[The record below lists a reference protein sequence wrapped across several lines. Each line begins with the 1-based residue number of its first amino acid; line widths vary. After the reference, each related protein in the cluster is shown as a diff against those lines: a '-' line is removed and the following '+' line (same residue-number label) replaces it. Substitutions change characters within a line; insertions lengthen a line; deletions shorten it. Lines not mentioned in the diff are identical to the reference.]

1 MPEAQGSVG
10 PATDRDNA
18 PVVDPTANV
27 IALAAA
33 NDRRQDDLRIAEGR
47 YRDAQVRHV
56 EAMAQLRAQ
65 HARELRLIETER
77 INAIRTVDTQNVS
90 RAAEVAAQQA
100 DALRGQVEAARVA
113 VADTLSTALEP
124 IQKDIA
130 ELRKTQYEQAGQK
143 AASADPDTIALRAL
157 QLWQAQQ
164 AGAGIQK
171 TENRSA
177 GIDTRTFVVALLAL
191 IVAVIGA
198 AALIGAHL

>member
-1 MPEAQGSVG
+1 M
-10 PATDRDNA
+10 
-18 PVVDPTANV
+18 
-27 IALAAA
+27 
-33 NDRRQDDLRIAEGR
+33 
-47 YRDAQVRHV
+47 
-56 EAMAQLRAQ
+56 
-65 HARELRLIETER
+65 
-77 INAIRTVDTQNVS
+77 
-90 RAAEVAAQQA
+90 
-100 DALRGQVEAARVA
+100 
-113 VADTLSTALEP
+113 
-124 IQKDIA
+124 
-130 ELRKTQYEQAGQK
+130 RKTQYEQAGQK